1 MLKRQL
7 CLLLPTAK
15 VFLDVDDLVEIG
27 ALETYVRSTSCMLL
41 FLSKG
46 YFRST
51 NCLRELRA
59 TIDELRPFVLV
70 HDI

>member
-1 MLKRQL
+1 MKSNPNPNPNLNN
-7 CLLLPTAK
+7 PT
-15 VFLDVDDLVEIG
+15 LTL
-27 ALETYVRSTSCMLL
+27 TQTRYVRSTSCMLL

-59 TIDELRPFVLV
+59 TIDELRPFVLA